1 MQVSLSLLASA
12 AFNGAPATRP
22 AMRSHSI
29 AMVERSAAIP
39 FLKKPSVL
47 DGTLA
52 GDVGFDPMGISTS
65 ICEINPQGLNYL
77 REAELMHGRQA
88 MLATVGFVF
97 PSLVGKLP
105 VGWAADV
112 STNPIA
118 AQYELPPAVLYQ
130 LLFSIAIAEGLRA
143 QIIFKSDSVAGEH
156 GFDPMGFIPK
166 YCDTPEKMKLMKLKE
181 IKHGRIAMIAVAGFY
196 VQLMLGKGIWPIPA
210 AEYVLPSVSS
220 M

>member
-65 ICEINPQGLNYL
+65 ICEINPQGLNYVGSSPPPSPLAPPLARHPPPPAPAVARGGAHARAPGDARDGRL
-77 REAELMHGRQA
+77 RVPVAGRQA
-88 MLATVGFVF
+88 
-97 PSLVGKLP
+97 
-105 VGWAADV
+105 
-112 STNPIA
+112 
-118 AQYELPPAVLYQ
+118 
-130 LLFSIAIAEGLRA
+130 
-143 QIIFKSDSVAGEH
+143 AG
-156 GFDPMGFIPK
+156 GMG
-166 YCDTPEKMKLMKLKE
+166 C
-181 IKHGRIAMIAVAGFY
+181 
-196 VQLMLGKGIWPIPA
+196 
-210 AEYVLPSVSS
+210 
-220 M
+220 